1 MPETTL
7 LNPAHTA
14 EREIL
19 QEEAFKRMIALE
31 RKRTERSAKPFLLM
45 LLETGEQNGEQKSAH
60 ILTKVIS
67 VLSNATRETDVI
79 GSHKNTSVGVL
90 FTHLVIF
97 DQKSILS
104 AMLASGGAASRS
116 LEPGAIQPNQHFIS
130 LLSR

>member
-7 LNPAHTA
+7 LNPTQTA

-19 QEEAFKRMIALE
+19 QEDAFKRTIALE

-45 LLETGEQNGEQKSAH
+45 LLETGEQNGEQKSAN

-67 VLSNATRETDVI
+67 VLSNATRETDAI
-79 GSHKNTSVGVL
+79 GWHKKNTSVGVL

-97 DQKSILS
+97 DQK
-104 AMLASGGAASRS
+104 
-116 LEPGAIQPNQHFIS
+116 
-130 LLSR
+130 